1 MGIIKRDT
9 ARNEAASS
17 NRLGTSQPLTHSAG
31 ARVTVELDWDS
42 LDVGI
47 QVNLVSAQPGS
58 ERQAAELLVW
68 EQGAIYGVRFA
79 LKAANAMPCSVRITE
94 MCGDAACT
102 NPTVVAAASA
112 CAVWEALEIHP
123 PFELVEIMAERVRE
137 SREQGR
143 TWLGRFE
150 L

>member
-1 MGIIKRDT
+1 MGIIKRT
-9 ARNEAASS
+9 AAQHEVVAADRQSVS
-17 NRLGTSQPLTHSAG
+17 HSAG

-42 LDVGI
+42 LETGI
-47 QVNLVSAQPGS
+47 QVNLVAPEPCS
-58 ERQAAELLVW
+58 ERQAADMLVW
-68 EQGAIYGVRFA
+68 EQGAVYGVRFA
-79 LKAANAMPCSVRITE
+79 LKAANVMPCAVCITE

-123 PFELVEIMAERVRE
+123 PFELVEIMAARVRE
-137 SREQGR
+137 SRDRDR

>member
-1 MGIIKRDT
+1 MGIVKRETGRET
-9 ARNEAASS
+9 AKSEIRQHVS
-17 NRLGTSQPLTHSAG
+17 HSAG

-42 LDVGI
+42 MDMGI
-47 QVNLVSAQPGS
+47 QVNLLDPQPVSA
-58 ERQAAELLVW
+58 RQAADMLAW

-79 LKAANAMPCSVRITE
+79 LKAANTMPCSVRITE

-112 CAVWEALEIHP
+112 CAVWEALEISP
-123 PFELVEIMAERVRE
+123 PADLAEIMADRVRE
-137 SREQGR
+137 SREHER

-150 L
+150 